1 MAQPSPYLADRIRP
15 NSFGDAAAGMNNP
28 GVTQPRSTFGSMAA
42 QAATPATAQAPG
54 AAAELPEWSR
64 GQSSYG
70 DQMRSVGQA
79 LMNVPKHI
87 VSAPG
92 YGLNSDMQRPGETSE
107 AFAQR
112 RTGPSPQDAPAP
124 AAPGTPAA
132 PNPTDQRLAAGTQAA
147 PPGSAAVGQPPRSNP
162 FMDAALASPPMSASG
177 SITRDGNS
185 YSGAPNITGDV
196 TFRNPDGSVRQAGGS
211 VTSLPAGASPRG
223 LMEAAGI
230 VPGYGSPLLQ
240 AAGISSQSMGA
251 ADGLAARAQA
261 ESMGRL
267 MASGQIAA
275 PAAGPSLIMSGNTG
289 FRRDSRFLA
298 QELGAQRALDRA
310 QGRDPA
316 SLRRSAEL
324 QREGMQQQGAN
335 RRSLWQYALD
345 QQRINQQ
352 GEAQGY
358 TNRTNQ
364 LVEAARN
371 QVAAEQDP
379 ARRRSLVQYMRD
391 IEGRAEPA
399 DPYLV
404 VPGGQQIDPTSQ
416 RAYNTPASVF
426 NRQTGQFVQQPQGQG
441 GVAPP
446 SAAVS
451 ALRADPR
458 RAAEF
463 DAKYGAGSARA
474 ILGG

>member
-1 MAQPSPYLADRIRP
+1 MALIDEARRRGLIDQIPTGGMRAPAADG
-15 NSFGDAAAGMNNP
+15 SQNNP
-28 GVTQPRSTFGSMAA
+28 LNTDLGRNVTNTLNAL
-42 QAATPATAQAPG
+42 PG
-54 AAAELPEWSR
+54 AAKGINSLPGMAEKGSGIAAR
-64 GQSSYG
+64 VIGG
-70 DQMRSVGQA
+70 
-79 LMNVPKHI
+79 
-87 VSAPG
+87 SAPVATAVG
-92 YGLNSDMQRPGETSE
+92 R
-107 AFAQR
+107 AAQ
-112 RTGPSPQDAPAP
+112 GAAPWAPVAGGAAALYSASSPASAPSPAATSSPGAAMPAGVPGAPSAPAR
-124 AAPGTPAA
+124 T
-132 PNPTDQRLAAGTQAA
+132 
-147 PPGSAAVGQPPRSNP
+147 NP
-162 FMDAALASPPMSASG
+162 FMDAAMAGPPMSASG

-185 YSGAPNITGDV
+185 YSGAPNISGDV

-223 LMEAAGI
+223 LMEAAGS

-240 AAGISSQSMGA
+240 AAGITPGISSQSMGA

-335 RRSLWQYALD
+335 QRSLWQYALD

-426 NRQTGQFVQQPQGQG
+426 NRQTGQFVQQPGAQAPQQGQFEVG
-441 GVAPP
+441 QIYRDSQTGAQ
-446 SAAVS
+446 
-451 ALRADPR
+451 R
-458 RAAEF
+458 RWN
-463 DAKYGAGSARA
+463 GSTWERV
-474 ILGG
+474 

>member
-1 MAQPSPYLADRIRP
+1 MALIDEARRRGLIDQIPTGGMRAPAADG
-15 NSFGDAAAGMNNP
+15 SQNNP
-28 GVTQPRSTFGSMAA
+28 LNSDLGRNAMNTLAA
-42 QAATPATAQAPG
+42 LPG
-54 AAAELPEWSR
+54 AAGVPGSVAR
-64 GQSSYG
+64 GTGLAARVLGASAPAATA
-70 DQMRSVGQA
+70 VGQ
-79 LMNVPKHI
+79 V
-87 VSAPG
+87 
-92 YGLNSDMQRPGETSE
+92 
-107 AFAQR
+107 AQR
-112 RTGPSPQDAPAP
+112 AAPYAPVAGGAGALYSASSPASPPAP
-124 AAPGTPAA
+124 AAISP
-132 PNPTDQRLAAGTQAA
+132 AA

-162 FMDAALASPPMSASG
+162 FMDAAMAGPPMSASG

-185 YSGAPNITGDV
+185 YSGAPNISGDV

-223 LMEAAGI
+223 LMEAAGS

-240 AAGISSQSMGA
+240 AAGITPGISSQSMGA

-335 RRSLWQYALD
+335 QRSLWQYALD

-352 GEAQGY
+352 GEAQGIQ
-358 TNRTNQ
+358 NRGRTIVQALQEQIAN
-364 LVEAARN
+364 
-371 QVAAEQDP
+371 EQDP
-379 ARRRSLVQYMRD
+379 ARRGGIAQRLREIQGQAQPAEWGVQ
-391 IEGRAEPA
+391 
-399 DPYLV
+399 V
-404 VPGGQQIDPTSQ
+404 TPTTKNVDGSTTQ
-416 RAYNTPASVF
+416 GSIVRF
-426 NRQTGQFVQQPQGQG
+426 NKATGQTEVVSQGQG
-441 GVAPP
+441 GAQPP
-446 SAAVS
+446 TVGTVQQGYRFKGGDPSNPAS
-451 ALRADPR
+451 WERA
-458 RAAEF
+458 
-463 DAKYGAGSARA
+463 
-474 ILGG
+474 

>member
-1 MAQPSPYLADRIRP
+1 MA
-15 NSFGDAAAGMNNP
+15 G
-28 GVTQPRSTFGSMAA
+28 
-42 QAATPATAQAPG
+42 
-54 AAAELPEWSR
+54 
-64 GQSSYG
+64 
-70 DQMRSVGQA
+70 
-79 LMNVPKHI
+79 
-87 VSAPG
+87 
-92 YGLNSDMQRPGETSE
+92 
-107 AFAQR
+107 
-112 RTGPSPQDAPAP
+112 
-124 AAPGTPAA
+124 
-132 PNPTDQRLAAGTQAA
+132 
-147 PPGSAAVGQPPRSNP
+147 
-162 FMDAALASPPMSASG
+162 PPMSASG

-196 TFRNPDGSVRQAGGS
+196 TFRNPDGTVRAAGGS
-211 VTSLPAGASPRG
+211 VTSLPSGASPRG

-230 VPGYGSPLLQ
+230 VPGSGAARAPGYGSPLLQ

-335 RRSLWQYALD
+335 QRSMVQAMLE

-358 TNRTNQ
+358 TNRTNR

-426 NRQTGQFVQQPQGQG
+426 NRQTGQFVQQPGAQAPQQGQFEVG
-441 GVAPP
+441 QIYRDSQTGAQ
-446 SAAVS
+446 
-451 ALRADPR
+451 R
-458 RAAEF
+458 RWN
-463 DAKYGAGSARA
+463 GSTWERV
-474 ILGG
+474 

>member
-1 MAQPSPYLADRIRP
+1 MALIDEARRRGLIDQIPTGGMRAPAADG
-15 NSFGDAAAGMNNP
+15 SQNNP
-28 GVTQPRSTFGSMAA
+28 LNTDLGRNVTNTLNAL
-42 QAATPATAQAPG
+42 PG
-54 AAAELPEWSR
+54 AAKGINSLPGMAEKGSGIAAR
-64 GQSSYG
+64 VIGG
-70 DQMRSVGQA
+70 
-79 LMNVPKHI
+79 
-87 VSAPG
+87 SAPVATAVG
-92 YGLNSDMQRPGETSE
+92 R
-107 AFAQR
+107 AAQ
-112 RTGPSPQDAPAP
+112 GAAPWAPVAGGAAALYSASSPASAPSPAATSSPGAAMPAGVPGAPSAPAR
-124 AAPGTPAA
+124 T
-132 PNPTDQRLAAGTQAA
+132 
-147 PPGSAAVGQPPRSNP
+147 NP
-162 FMDAALASPPMSASG
+162 FMDAALAGPPMSASG

-196 TFRNPDGSVRQAGGS
+196 TFRNPDGTVRAAGGS
-211 VTSLPAGASPRG
+211 VTSLPSGASPRG
-223 LMEAAGI
+223 LMEAAGS

-335 RRSLWQYALD
+335 QRSLWQYALD

-358 TNRTNQ
+358 TNRAAAQQEQLRSQ
-364 LVEAARN
+364 LVS
-371 QVAAEQDP
+371 EQDP
-379 ARRRSLVQYMRD
+379 ARRQTIAQRLRELQGQAEPPAFKSHVIPNTRNVDGSTTMGGVYQENTRTG
-391 IEGRAEPA
+391 EGRW
-399 DPYLV
+399 
-404 VPGGQQIDPTSQ
+404 VP
-416 RAYNTPASVF
+416 
-426 NRQTGQFVQQPQGQG
+426 QPGQG
-441 GVAPP
+441 GAQSPTVGTVQQGYRFKGGDP
-446 SAAVS
+446 SNPAS
-451 ALRADPR
+451 WERA
-458 RAAEF
+458 
-463 DAKYGAGSARA
+463 
-474 ILGG
+474 